1 VSGGRRS
8 LESQPVEEFE
18 LQEEENTP
26 KDSRTGITRGKERR
40 IFFETKSL
48 AEVYA
53 QQGHISTALEI
64 YRRIQERDPSDGSVA
79 NRIKELKER
88 LHSRRIAKPETET

>member
-1 VSGGRRS
+1 
-8 LESQPVEEFE
+8 LESQPVEKFE
-18 LQEEENTP
+18 LQEEEENTP
-26 KDSRTGITRGKERR
+26 KDSKSPFPRGKERR

-64 YRRIQERDPSDGSVA
+64 YRRIQERNPSDDSVA
-79 NRIKELKER
+79 SRITELKER
-88 LHSRRIAKPETET
+88 LYSRRGTKAETEV

>member
-1 VSGGRRS
+1 
-8 LESQPVEEFE
+8 LESPPVEDCE
-18 LQEEENTP
+18 LHEKMESLP
-26 KDSRTGITRGKERR
+26 HDSKSTGTRGKERR

-64 YRRIQERDPSDGSVA
+64 YRRIQERNPSDDSVA
-79 NRIKELKER
+79 GRIVELKER
-88 LHSRRIAKPETET
+88 LYSRRSTKPETEV